1 MELARIS
8 PAEEETAMTVWL
20 IDTKTAAYVEAALV
34 PIAKEHV
41 DQARIA
47 WGNEFQKRQRLSRYD
62 EDFMVWTRGIMSPS
76 SLISESVPKGYV
88 IICCDQIQ
96 GIIVF
101 DDALQP
107 SRRQSGT
114 NLLYITYLATAPWNR
129 KHGDETGLFRHVGR
143 VLVAEAVRESVQ
155 LGCPGRIGLHSYWT
169 ASPFYEKLRFDDL
182 GPDAA
187 RRGMN
192 YFELR
197 TGVAY
202 ELLSDFGRREDS
214 QFQLDP
220 SWDCDAIQTRSS
232 S

>member
-1 MELARIS
+1 
-8 PAEEETAMTVWL
+8 MTVWL
-20 IDTKTAAYVEAALV
+20 IDTKTAAFVEAALV
-34 PIAKEHV
+34 PIATEHV

-47 WGNEFQKRQRLSRYD
+47 WGNEFQRRQRLFHYD
-62 EDFMVWTRGIMSPS
+62 EDFLVWTQGIMSPS
-76 SLISESVPKGYV
+76 SLIAGSVPKGYV

-96 GIIVF
+96 GFIVF
-101 DDALQP
+101 DEALQP
-107 SRRQSGT
+107 SRRQPGT

-129 KHGDETGLFRHVGR
+129 RQGDETGLFRHVGR

-182 GPDAA
+182 GPDAC
-187 RRGMN
+187 RRGMS

-202 ELLSDFGRREDS
+202 ELLSEFGRCEDS
-214 QFQLDP
+214 QSQLD
-220 SWDCDAIQTRSS
+220 SLCDYDAIQTRSS